1 MAYLLITRFISRALR
16 YGFFVSRKTW
26 KFSDRGKCFKSNSVA
41 GKAVGK
47 AIGAVPLVKK
57 SPVDEFL
64 QNKGNLL
71 QKNAIG
77 MERRAVEQFS
87 ALGNP
92 QTGVFEDKLADL
104 IQIYNHTSQIC
115 IDKEKIYLISENE
128 KS

>member
-1 MAYLLITRFISRALR
+1 M
-16 YGFFVSRKTW
+16 
-26 KFSDRGKCFKSNSVA
+26 
-41 GKAVGK
+41 
-47 AIGAVPLVKK
+47 
-57 SPVDEFL
+57 
-64 QNKGNLL
+64 

-77 MERRAVEQFS
+77 MERRAVEQFA

-115 IDKEKIYLISENE
+115 IDKEKIYLVSENE